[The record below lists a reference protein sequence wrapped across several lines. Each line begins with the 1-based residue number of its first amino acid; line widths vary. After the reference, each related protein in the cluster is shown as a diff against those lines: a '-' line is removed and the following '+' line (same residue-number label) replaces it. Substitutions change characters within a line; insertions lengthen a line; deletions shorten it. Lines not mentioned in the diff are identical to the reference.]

1 MNKAEFKITSD
12 GILVP
17 IKIIPKASSDKIVG
31 WEENALKIR
40 ITAIP
45 EKGEANQSVIKIL
58 SKTLKI
64 AKSNIVIVKGETSRN
79 KIILFR
85 GETLDSFKKKIQ
97 DR

>member
-1 MNKAEFKITSD
+1 MDNTELKITDD

-17 IKIIPKASSDKIVG
+17 VKIIPKSSSDKIVG
-31 WEENALKIR
+31 WEGNTLKIR
-40 ITAIP
+40 VTAVP

-79 KIILFR
+79 KIILFK
-85 GETLDSFKKKIQ
+85 GETLESLKKKI
-97 DR
+97 